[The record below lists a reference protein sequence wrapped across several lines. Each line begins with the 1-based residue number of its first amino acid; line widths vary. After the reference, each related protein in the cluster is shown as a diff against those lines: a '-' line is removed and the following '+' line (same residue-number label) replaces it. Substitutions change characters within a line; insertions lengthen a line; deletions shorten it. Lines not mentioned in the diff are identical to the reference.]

1 MTNIARAIV
10 RPPSATFP
18 SGLTTAGLGAP
29 DLDLARR
36 QHGAY
41 CRALEDAGVELVV
54 LPPDDRY
61 PDSTFV
67 EDTAVV
73 TSRGVVI
80 TRPGAPS
87 RAGETATITEAF
99 ARLGAPVATI
109 EPPGTVDGGDIC
121 QVGDRFLLGRSA
133 RTDADGAAQLAG
145 HLAAWGFGSEAVTVP
160 PGSLLHLKS
169 GLSWLG
175 DRRVAVVASIS
186 DHPALAGLER
196 IPVPDDEAYAANCIR
211 VNDVVIVPAGFPRTV
226 AALAGAGL
234 RPVTVDVSEFR
245 KMDGG
250 VSCLS
255 LRLPSDLPTVGEG
268 S

>member
-1 MTNIARAIV
+1 MTSIDRAIV
-10 RPPSATFP
+10 RPPSATFA

-36 QHGAY
+36 QHDAY
-41 CRALEDAGVELVV
+41 CVALADAGVDLIV

-87 RAGETATITEAF
+87 RAGETAEMAEAF
-99 ARLGAPVATI
+99 ARLGAPAVEI
-109 EPPGTVDGGDIC
+109 VPPGTLDGGDIC

-133 RTDADGAAQLAG
+133 RTDDDGAAQLASL
-145 HLAAWGFGSEAVTVP
+145 LAAWGFGSEVVTVP
-160 PGSLLHLKS
+160 PGPLLHLKS

-175 DRRVAVVASIS
+175 DRHVAVVAPIA
-186 DHPALAGLER
+186 DHPSLVGLE
-196 IPVPDDEAYAANCIR
+196 PVLVPEAEGYAANCIR
-211 VNDVVIVPAGFPRTV
+211 VNDVVIVPAGFPRT
-226 AALAGAGL
+226 AEAIRAAGL
-234 RPVTVDVSEFR
+234 RPVAVDVSEFR

-255 LRLPSDLPTVGEG
+255 LRLPSALPTGR
-268 S
+268 

>member
-1 MTNIARAIV
+1 MSAIARAIV
-10 RPPSATFP
+10 RPPSATFA

-36 QHGAY
+36 QHEAY
-41 CRALEDAGVELVV
+41 CAALADAGVDLIV
-54 LPPDDRY
+54 LSPDDRY

-87 RAGETATITEAF
+87 RAGETEAITEAF
-99 ARLGAPVATI
+99 ARLGASFATI

-121 QVGDRFLLGRSA
+121 QVGERFLLGRSA
-133 RTDADGAAQLAG
+133 RTDADGAAQLAA
-145 HLAAWGFGSEAVTVP
+145 HLATWGFRAEELEVP
-160 PGSLLHLKS
+160 PGPLLHLKS

-175 DRRVAVVASIS
+175 DRRVAAVASIVA
-186 DHPALAGLER
+186 HPALLDLE
-196 IPVPDDEAYAANCIR
+196 PVLVPDEEAYAANCIR
-211 VNDVVIVPAGFPRTV
+211 VNDVVIVPSGFPRTD
-226 AALAGAGL
+226 AALRAAGL
-234 RPVTVDVSEFR
+234 RPVAVDVSEFR

-255 LRLPSDLPTVGEG
+255 LRLPSGLPTVP
-268 S
+268 